1 MRAASD
7 LLRDILRTAHVTG
20 LSREHQ
26 EAIEEAIDRLVCE
39 ACARARVASMSLAPL
54 PEATSLVTEARD
66 RLLELLLRRGLSDPR
81 AVAAEIEACAALL
94 SRAIGGPIDP
104 NAPAGG

>member
-1 MRAASD
+1 MRSADD

-26 EAIEEAIDRLVCE
+26 EAISAALARLVCE
-39 ACARARVASMSLAPL
+39 ACERASVRGMSDLAPL
-54 PEATSLVTEARD
+54 PLASSLVTEARD
-66 RLLELLLRRGLSDPR
+66 RLLVLHARPPEDPR
-81 AVAAEIEACAALL
+81 AVMAEIEACAALL

-104 NAPAGG
+104 NAPAGS

>member
-1 MRAASD
+1 VTASD

-26 EAIEEAIDRLVCE
+26 EAIEEALAALVYE
-39 ACARARVASMSLAPL
+39 AAARASVRGMSLAPL

-66 RLLELLLRRGLSDPR
+66 RLLVLHARPPADPR

-104 NAPAGG
+104 NEPSGG

>member
-26 EAIEEAIDRLVCE
+26 EAIGEALAAQVYE
-39 ACARARVASMSLAPL
+39 AAGRGRVGPMSDLAPL
-54 PEATSLVTEARD
+54 PLSLQIVTAARD
-66 RLLELLLRRGLSDPR
+66 KLKAALDRPSPDPR
-81 AVAAEIEACAALL
+81 EQAAALDGVL
-94 SRAIGGPIDP
+94 DLLNQAIGGPIDP

>member
-1 MRAASD
+1 MRSADD

-26 EAIEEAIDRLVCE
+26 EAIGEALAAQVDE
-39 ACARARVASMSLAPL
+39 AGERASVRGMSLAPL

-66 RLLELLLRRGLSDPR
+66 RLLVLHARPPEDPR
-81 AVAAEIEACAALL
+81 AMAAEIEACAALL